1 MPRATPRP
9 QSPPPK
15 DPPPR
20 KLITAPLAG
29 SLALAVIFG
38 YLFAVA
44 IVPPSTDPSTPTDP
58 LYSPS
63 ASPSSPCHAPT
74 GRPTSLSGLSAL
86 DFDRELDREEKK
98 AGVTA
103 LRGRL
108 VGRATGHVLE
118 VAVGTG
124 RNFGHYDWAALAGV
138 TPPME
143 TKDDGKSKGK
153 GKGEEEKKEPML
165 SFTGVDIASDMLEV
179 AASKLKAAPLLK
191 KAEPSVTV
199 LKDEKGDVAAGA
211 ISFLADKIR
220 LVKSDA
226 QTYLPPPP
234 PTPSP
239 PSSSPPTGKQDP
251 YYDTIIQT
259 FGLCSVTSPKTI
271 LSNLTPLLRPE
282 TGRILLLEHGR
293 GTWGAVNWWL
303 DRHAARHFGKYG
315 CWWNRDLEGAVR
327 EACGERVG
335 GRKVEVVGVERPGGQ
350 MGTVLWIELK
360 VVEG

>member
-1 MPRATPRP
+1 M
-9 QSPPPK
+9 
-15 DPPPR
+15 
-20 KLITAPLAG
+20 
-29 SLALAVIFG
+29 
-38 YLFAVA
+38 
-44 IVPPSTDPSTPTDP
+44 
-58 LYSPS
+58 
-63 ASPSSPCHAPT
+63 T
-74 GRPTSLSGLSAL
+74 G
-86 DFDRELDREEKK
+86 
-98 AGVTA
+98 

-124 RNFGHYDWAALAGV
+124 RNFGHYDWEALAGV
-138 TPPME
+138 DPPVE
-143 TKDDGKSKGK
+143 KKDGGKSKGK
-153 GKGEEEKKEPML
+153 GKGEEEEKKNEPML

-199 LKDEKGDVAAGA
+199 LKDDNGDVAAGA
-211 ISFLADKIR
+211 ISLFADKIR

-234 PTPSP
+234 PPIPST
-239 PSSSPPTGKQDP
+239 STSTSPPTDKNNP

-327 EACGERVG
+327 EACGEKVG

-360 VVEG
+360 VVEE

>member
-1 MPRATPRP
+1 M
-9 QSPPPK
+9 
-15 DPPPR
+15 
-20 KLITAPLAG
+20 
-29 SLALAVIFG
+29 
-38 YLFAVA
+38 
-44 IVPPSTDPSTPTDP
+44 
-58 LYSPS
+58 
-63 ASPSSPCHAPT
+63 
-74 GRPTSLSGLSAL
+74 
-86 DFDRELDREEKK
+86 
-98 AGVTA
+98 TA

-108 VGRATGHVLE
+108 VGRARGHVLE

-124 RNFGHYDWAALAGV
+124 RNFGHYDWEGFAGEEPAV
-138 TPPME
+138 E
-143 TKDDGKSKGK
+143 AKEGGKEKGKAKGK
-153 GKGEEEKKEPML
+153 GKGEKEDEVEPML

-179 AASKLKAAPLLK
+179 AASKLKATPLLK
-191 KAEPSVTV
+191 RAEPSVTV
-199 LKDEKGDVAAGA
+199 LKDDKGEVAAGA
-211 ISFLADKIR
+211 ISFLSDKVR

-234 PTPSP
+234 G
-239 PSSSPPTGKQDP
+239 PSSAPSSDKQDP

-271 LSNLTPLLRPE
+271 LSNLTPRIRPE

-315 CWWNRDLEGAVR
+315 CWWNRDLERAVR
-327 EACGERVG
+327 EACRENVG

-360 VVEG
+360 VVE